1 MLFCLLRRRR
11 SKAAYGKNGIRR
23 ASGGGIQPQNG
34 ENPSFT
40 ALYGLI
46 NRREK
51 EPQDKTGDMG
61 HQFSPDG
68 RQTNRSN
75 RGKVPPTTRGNRYVQ
90 LIIQVKILISCTLH
104 ARNKFDNRQLLLTLP
119 PKMVRN
125 LWLQIV
131 LHPKKVTGHRD
142 NGTAGQRGG

>member
-11 SKAAYGKNGIRR
+11 SKAAYGKNEIRR

-34 ENPSFT
+34 ENPPFSC
-40 ALYGLI
+40 LYGLI

-68 RQTNRSN
+68 RQTNRRN
-75 RGKVPPTTRGNRYVQ
+75 RGKIPTPPRKQLRSINYSSENSHILHTT
-90 LIIQVKILISCTLH
+90 CT
-104 ARNKFDNRQLLLTLP
+104 K
-119 PKMVRN
+119 
-125 LWLQIV
+125 
-131 LHPKKVTGHRD
+131 
-142 NGTAGQRGG
+142 